1 MISRRS
7 RKLLPRH
14 SLSLLALFA
23 SLLMVGTMVAGA
35 SSGQGT
41 TTSTLAQT
49 PTPIAT
55 LVPDTDVHIRHERNL
70 AEYESVVQDG
80 SDLVQSSAA
89 ALGSTRGGLHITI
102 DDARAVYGNRA
113 LGSLDRATAYRFR
126 HYVDPNGLSMPDHS
140 EITLAELQSGSLSAR
155 GSSKVVTRL
164 QYAASCYRLYVRYVD
179 DNGTWRSL
187 PTAFISDSGH
197 YIEVLVE
204 FASGPSANDGR
215 ITYWI
220 DDLAIGRHESLDL
233 YDKFRRPDHLRLG
246 APWVSDPTIR
256 GALYVDEFVLREGA
270 EYIGPEDTQ
279 PVLGGSTPGPTQGP
293 TTSAT
298 PRAIRT
304 LAPPYMAGH

>member
-7 RKLLPRH
+7 RKPFPRH
-14 SLSLLALFA
+14 ALSLLALLA
-23 SLLMVGTMVAGA
+23 SLLMVGTVAARPSPGRGA
-35 SSGQGT
+35 
-41 TTSTLAQT
+41 TTSMLAQT

-55 LVPDTDVHIRHERNL
+55 LAPDTDVRIGHERGL

-89 ALGSTRGGLHITI
+89 ALGSTRGGLHVTI
-102 DDARAVYGNRA
+102 DDASAVYGHRT
-113 LGSLDRATAYRFR
+113 LGSLDGATAYRFR
-126 HYVDPNGLSMPDHS
+126 HYVDPNGLSMPDYS
-140 EITLAELQSGSLSAR
+140 EITLAQLRSGSRSAR
-155 GSSKVVTRL
+155 GSSKVMTRL
-164 QYAASCYRLYVRYVD
+164 QYGASCYRLYVRYVD

-187 PTAFISDSGH
+187 PTAFISDAGH

-204 FASGPSANDGR
+204 FASGPAAHDGR

-233 YDKFRRPDHLRLG
+233 YDPSRRPDHLRLG

-270 EYIGPEDTQ
+270 EYIGPFDGPFQ
-279 PVLGGSTPGPTQGP
+279 SSSTLP
-293 TTSAT
+293 
-298 PRAIRT
+298 
-304 LAPPYMAGH
+304 

>member
-55 LVPDTDVHIRHERNL
+55 LVPDTDVHIRHERGL

-89 ALGSTRGGLHITI
+89 ALGNTRGGLHITI
-102 DDARAVYGNRA
+102 DDARAVYGSRA
-113 LGSLDRATAYRFR
+113 LGSLDGATAYRFR

-140 EITLAELQSGSLSAR
+140 EITLAQLRR
-155 GSSKVVTRL
+155 GSSVVVTRL
-164 QYAASCYRLYVRYVD
+164 QYATSCYRLYVRYVD

-233 YDKFRRPDHLRLG
+233 YDKSRRPDHLRLG

-279 PVLGGSTPGPTQGP
+279 PALSEPTPGPTQGP
-293 TTSAT
+293 ATSAT
-298 PRAIRT
+298 PRVMRT